1 MFDLSVMLAWKSLG
15 RRKEVMTAQH
25 DAEERNEVLHF
36 KAGDIVETKR
46 LLRPTCYYLDPPPK

>member
-46 LLRPTCYYLDPPPK
+46 L